1 MGLAYR
7 FRGLIRYHQSGS
19 MATPRQAWCR
29 QNCGFFFVV
38 VVGLSRQSFFCVA
51 LAVLGE
57 LRILHLHLK
66 AASGRLASSH
76 LG

>member
-1 MGLAYR
+1 MG
-7 FRGLIRYHQSGS
+7 
-19 MATPRQAWCR
+19 AWQHLGGQGVAR
-29 QNCGFFFVV
+29 TEDSLFVVVV

-66 AASGRLASSH
+66 AASGRLASSQ

>member
-1 MGLAYR
+1 MGAWQ
-7 FRGLIRYHQSGS
+7 HQSESRHRAGRTEDS
-19 MATPRQAWCR
+19 
-29 QNCGFFFVV
+29 FFVV
-38 VVGLSRQSFFCVA
+38 VVSLLRQGFFCVA

-66 AASGRLASSH
+66 AASGRMASSQ